1 MDRKRRLAIGKVK
14 LPLFWKFA
22 IAISFTVIL
31 FGALNLLFIR
41 YQVYRTFEAQIE
53 RTGISIGRLTAEQ
66 LVDPIL
72 YNEIAIINQVL
83 SRAKST
89 SNDIIYLMVL
99 SPDNTLIAHTFN
111 NNPPLSLI
119 NANKVPERDSWDI
132 KIIHSI
138 DDDQPV
144 IRDFALPIL
153 ENRLGTLRIGFSEAS
168 INNQIKQTSRLF
180 IILVFGLLALGIL
193 AAFFLSYIISEPVK
207 KMSYQVSK
215 INLRSL
221 ETRDYGINLKTANPI
236 LRFKNIFRL
245 TDEIDVL
252 VNSFNSM
259 LFRLNVAYMEL
270 EQTRESLSQT
280 EKLASVGTLAAGLA
294 HEINNPLAGMSNAL
308 RRIADKPENI
318 RQNTEYL
325 AMMSEAIDRISNVVS
340 GLLDFSRKHEMNCRR
355 MDLVQHLENSI
366 ALLSFQL
373 RQAHIA
379 LEKNYFSDEIMIDGS
394 PNHLEQVFVNVLLNS
409 IDAINEKR
417 LNGFTGDGKI
427 VIDIQR
433 IDQNIR
439 ITFTDNGIGL
449 PKEKVS
455 LIFDSFFTEKK
466 VKQGTGLG
474 LAVSKDIIKNHYGQI
489 NGRDLNG
496 EGFMIEII
504 LPEKISLPDNHQFNK
519 NKNV

>member
-1 MDRKRRLAIGKVK
+1 
-14 LPLFWKFA
+14 
-22 IAISFTVIL
+22 
-31 FGALNLLFIR
+31 
-41 YQVYRTFEAQIE
+41 
-53 RTGISIGRLTAEQ
+53 
-66 LVDPIL
+66 
-72 YNEIAIINQVL
+72 
-83 SRAKST
+83 
-89 SNDIIYLMVL
+89 MVL
-99 SPDNTLIAHTFN
+99 APDNSIIAHTFN
-111 NNPPLSLI
+111 NKPPLSLV
-119 NANKVPERDSWDI
+119 NANRVPERDSWGI

-138 DDDQPV
+138 DGEQPV

-207 KMSYQVSK
+207 KMSYQVSQ

-221 ETRDYGINLKTANPI
+221 ETRDYGINLKTGNPI

-318 RQNTEYL
+318 RQNKEYL
-325 AMMSEAIDRISNVVS
+325 EMMSEAIERISNVVS

-355 MDLVQHLENSI
+355 MDLVQHIENSI

-373 RQAHIA
+373 GQSHI
-379 LEKNYFSDEIMIDGS
+379 LVDKNFESEEIMIDGS

-409 IDAINEKR
+409 IDAINERR
-417 LNGFTGDGKI
+417 LNGFNGEGRI
-427 VIDIQR
+427 SIDIFKVDKE
-433 IDQNIR
+433 IK

-449 PKEKVS
+449 AKEKIP
-455 LIFDSFFTEKK
+455 LMFDSFFTEKT

-489 NGRDLNG
+489 SGRSINS
-496 EGFMIEII
+496 EGFIIEIV
-504 LPEKISLPDNHQFNK
+504 LPDKITLPDNHAFNR